1 MLASRRLKGKTMRQ
15 QTRGA
20 FALSIVYVGIGLSVG
35 VALAFIAFILSVAK
49 WFYDGACGPH

>member
-1 MLASRRLKGKTMRQ
+1 MRQ
-15 QTRGA
+15 QTRSA